1 MPRVAG
7 LGELSRL
14 EVYRLAGVNVFA
26 TETDDDVRASWQS
39 LSAEIAVVLLTPNAA
54 AALGSRLT
62 APGAPMTVVL
72 PS

>member
-1 MPRVAG
+1 MPNVAG

-14 EVYRLAGVNVFA
+14 EVYRLAGVGVLA
-26 TETDDDVRASWQS
+26 AETDDDVRTAWQS
-39 LSAEIAVVLLTPNAA
+39 LAADTAIVLLTPNAA

-62 APGAPMTVVL
+62 EPGAPMTVVL